1 MDRFQ
6 DLPYFGS
13 YDPPQL
19 SSRPQHDRPTFYP
32 PSPPT
37 SHGIPHRPNQ
47 PIHTI
52 RKITPPEDKE
62 VHARDQNVT
71 AKGFKSPYDEAYSY
85 IENCRRSRLG
95 NRLFSNS
102 QEIPE
107 MPRRIKMPTEDW
119 ARLCHDFNL
128 GETDEA

>member
-1 MDRFQ
+1 MDRFVQ

-19 SSRPQHDRPTFYP
+19 SSRPQHDWPTFYP
-32 PSPPT
+32 PS
-37 SHGIPHRPNQ
+37 PNQ

-62 VHARDQNVT
+62 VHARDDQYVT

-102 QEIPE
+102 QEILE

-119 ARLCHDFNL
+119 VRLCHDFNL